1 MKPKAQIVNL
11 PVYQPGKPVD
21 EVKRQY
27 GLTEVVKLA
36 SNENPYGCSPK
47 VKEAIM
53 SELEHTQIYPDGA
66 AVELTTALSQ
76 YLNVQPN
83 QLILGAGS
91 DEIILMICRAYLQ
104 AGDET
109 VMANPTFSQ
118 YKHNATIEGAISV
131 EVPLID
137 GKHDLPAMLAAIN
150 EKTKIVWVCNPNNP
164 TGTMLTHDEVASFI
178 TAVPAHIMIILDEA
192 YIEYTE
198 GTDFPRSLE
207 FLQAHPNVVI
217 LRTFSKAYGLASLR
231 IGYGIGQPGIIH
243 SINQVR
249 GPFNTTR
256 YAQAAAR
263 AALADQAFIQ
273 DCAAKNREGIAY
285 LTSEFE
291 RLGLSWFPAYGNFIM
306 VETGRPAKEMF
317 EALMKEGV
325 IVRGGHA
332 LGYPTKLRVT
342 VGSLQENRV
351 FIAALEKVL
360 NEVGAVTS

>member
-1 MKPKAQIVNL
+1 MKPKAQVVNL

-21 EVKRQY
+21 EVKRQF

-36 SNENPYGCSPK
+36 SNENPYGCSPN
-47 VKEAIM
+47 VREAIM
-53 SELEHTQIYPDGA
+53 AELDQTQIYPDGA
-66 AVELTTALSQ
+66 AVELTAALSRF
-76 YLNVQPN
+76 LNVQPN

-118 YKHNATIEGAISV
+118 YKHNATIEGAVSV
-131 EVPLID
+131 EVPLVD
-137 GKHDLPAMLAAIN
+137 GKHDLAAMLAAIN
-150 EKTKIVWVCNPNNP
+150 NKTRIVWVCNPNNP
-164 TGTMLTHDEVASFI
+164 TGTMLTHNEVASFI
-178 TAVPAHIMIILDEA
+178 SAVPEHIMIILDEA
-192 YIEYTE
+192 YIEYTA
-198 GTDFPRSLE
+198 GTDFPHSLK
-207 FLQAHPNVVI
+207 FLQSHPNVVI

-231 IGYGIGQPGIIH
+231 IGYGIGQPDIIH

-256 YAQAAAR
+256 YAQAAAK
-263 AALADQAFIQ
+263 AALEDQAFIQ

-285 LTSEFE
+285 LTGEFE

-306 VETGRPAKEMF
+306 VETGRSAKDMF

-342 VGSLQENRV
+342 VGSERENQV
-351 FIAALEKVL
+351 FITALEKVL
-360 NEVGAVTS
+360 NELGAVTS